1 MFTTTTF
8 RRQFVLPLC
17 GALALGAL
25 APAGGGLTRAHAAS
39 TARSHGTDAAFQCA
53 ATPLG
58 AATTFNVFILGD
70 ATQQNAD
77 TQGRLA
83 VGGNATLTNYDVG
96 LTLGGPVGAAL
107 VVGGNLTYTNGAV
120 HDGDATYGGTL
131 AQTFVAFP
139 QGGTFRQETPLDFA
153 AAGSQ
158 LRTLSSY
165 YATLPANGTTTVRN
179 GVITLTGT
187 DPRLDVFSVS
197 GDAVAGASGL
207 AIDAPAGATV
217 LVNVSGS
224 AVTLANGGFDNL
236 TGVTSAHVLFNFAQA
251 TSLTLSN
258 VDVGGSILAPS
269 AAITFLPSL
278 VTGALVGASLSS
290 GGQANSG
297 QANTTPFTGCLPVAG
312 GPPAGGPGA
321 ATPELGSGELLATG
335 LLPLGLLA
343 LYRRR
348 RARRGAKRGEPATA

>member
-8 RRQFVLPLC
+8 RRSFVLPLC

-25 APAGGGLTRAHAAS
+25 APVSGGLAHAAS
-39 TARSHGTDAAFQCA
+39 AAHHGADATYQCA
-53 ATPLG
+53 ASPLG
-58 AATTFNVFILGD
+58 AATTFNVFVLGN

-96 LTLGGPVGAAL
+96 LTLGNSVGAAL

-139 QGGTFRQETPLDFA
+139 QGGVFRQATPLDFA
-153 AAGSQ
+153 AADSQ

-165 YATLPANGTTTVRN
+165 YASLPANGTTTVRN

-207 AIDAPAGATV
+207 AIDAPTGATV
-217 LVNVSGS
+217 LVNVGGQTL
-224 AVTLANGGFDNL
+224 TLANGGFDNL
-236 TGVTSAHVLFNFAQA
+236 MGVTSAHVLFNFAQA

-258 VDVGGSILAPS
+258 VNVGGSILAPS
-269 AAITFLPSL
+269 AAVNFRPSL
-278 VTGALVGASLSS
+278 ITGTLVGASLVS
-290 GGQANSG
+290 GGQANSGQANSGQANSG
-297 QANTTPFTGCLPVAG
+297 QANTTPFTGCLPPVG
-312 GPPAGGPGA
+312 TTISTTDCKPGHGYGDKNHCHIKQ
-321 ATPELGSGELLATG
+321 P
-335 LLPLGLLA
+335 
-343 LYRRR
+343 
-348 RARRGAKRGEPATA
+348 